1 MNPLRSLT
9 VRDLEAIVILGE
21 TRHFGRAAERLGMA
35 QPSLSALVRR
45 VEKMLDTE
53 IFERTS
59 RRCVI
64 TPDGILIIDETQHIL
79 ERLTRLTRLRDERLP
94 LRGDVR
100 LGQIPTLGPY
110 LTPHVLPAIR
120 TALPDLRLYFIEAL
134 TGEIIDMLR
143 DGRLDVA
150 ILTRPTGATDL
161 IELPLFEEELVL
173 AIPPGHRLA
182 RAKRVSI
189 ADVSRDELILL
200 EHGNCLR
207 AQTLAACRLRDE
219 DGAVA
224 HATSIETLR
233 FMVAAGVGCAILPA
247 LAARSDSASEALV
260 EYRRFEDPV
269 PTRSV
274 VVAAAPRVDSLRR
287 AEALGGVMGNLAV
300 PALYDVDPA
309 ATHPQAPGG
318 VQSPGSVVGSKR

>member
-1 MNPLRSLT
+1 MNPLRSLS
-9 VRDLEAIVILGE
+9 VRDLEAIVVLGE

-45 VEKMLDTE
+45 VEKMLSTE

-64 TPDGILIIDETQHIL
+64 TPDGILILDETQYIL
-79 ERLTRLTRLRDERLP
+79 GRLARLTRLRDETLP
-94 LRGDVR
+94 LSGEVR

-110 LTPHVLPAIR
+110 LTPHVLPTIR
-120 TALPDLRLYFIEAL
+120 AALPDLRLYFIEAF

-150 ILTRPTGATDL
+150 VLTRPTGATDL
-161 IELPLFEEELVL
+161 IELPLFDEELVL

-182 RAKRVSI
+182 RAKRVS
-189 ADVSRDELILL
+189 ATDVSRDEMILL

-207 AQTLAACRLRDE
+207 AQTLTACRLREE
-219 DGAVA
+219 DGIVA

-247 LAARSDSASEALV
+247 LAARSDSASAALV

-274 VVAAAPRVDSLRR
+274 VVAATPRADSVRR
-287 AEALGGVMGNLAV
+287 AEALCGLMGNLSV
-300 PALYDVDPA
+300 PAMYDGDPPA
-309 ATHPQAPGG
+309 PHPRAPGDA
-318 VQSPGSVVGSKR
+318 QSPGSLAGSKR